1 MLDVLTTPQF
11 SDATNALTEYW
22 RRLPRID
29 GSLCPRKAD
38 FSIVG
43 VITYAAEIFMSE
55 WVSANELR
63 ILQAGTRLEQ
73 LLGKDLT
80 QYNIFEVLPP
90 QLLPSER
97 EYYNNLRCCPCAG
110 VITRQAVNLKGR
122 PFVYRTV
129 QLPLADNEGKTRYF
143 VGAGAVLSDNAIRAE
158 FGSVDYNNIKLL
170 ERQYLDI
177 GAGSPATGAD
187 MTMGKID
194 R

>member
-1 MLDVLTTPQF
+1 MLDVLTTPRF

-55 WVSANELR
+55 WVSPTELR
-63 ILQAGTRLEQ
+63 ILQAGTRLEA
-73 LLGKDLT
+73 LLGEDLT
-80 QYNIFEVLPP
+80 QCNIFEVLPP
-90 QLLPSER
+90 QLLPSEK

-110 VITRQAVNLKGR
+110 VITRQALNLKGR

-129 QLPLADNEGKTRYF
+129 QLPLTDDDGKTRYF
-143 VGAGAVLSDNAIRAE
+143 VGAGSVLTEESIREE
-158 FGSVDYNNIKLL
+158 FGSVDFDNIKLL

-177 GAGSPATGAD
+177 GAGRPS
-187 MTMGKID
+187 
-194 R
+194 